1 VVIVPQL
8 DLYDIDKSKVGS
20 VELEA
25 EIFEAPVKKHLL
37 HSVVNW
43 QLAKKRAGT
52 ASTKTRGEVRGGGIK
67 PWKQKHMGRA
77 RHGSIRSP
85 LWRKGGI
92 VFGPRP
98 KDWSYMVNKKTK
110 RQALI
115 SALSL
120 KFSEGVLVAL
130 NEINLPEIKTKQVA
144 DIVQKFELK
153 SALIVVGSDND
164 NLLKSARNIKNVK
177 VLKVEGINVY
187 DILKFDTLVMT
198 QESLTRAQEALTN

>member
-1 VVIVPQL
+1 VPQL

-85 LWRKGGI
+85 LWRKGGV

-98 KDWSYMVNKKTK
+98 KDWSYTVNKKTK